1 MYKIAILGA
10 ENSHADAFITLVQS
24 GKYPD
29 IEIVGVYT
37 DDEKAKAHLSESYG
51 VYNALSYDEFVGKV
65 DGVMVTAR
73 HGDNHLKYVK
83 PYLPSGIPVFIDKPA
98 TASVED
104 ALELVRLLKKHGN
117 KFSGGS
123 SCIHTPEVVS
133 LANYAANSD
142 NGKILG
148 GFVRAPISLVND
160 YGNEWFYSQHLV
172 EIMQRIFGYYPTS
185 VRCYKRDGQLNAVYR
200 YADYDVF
207 TTFVDGNYTY
217 YAAVSTEKG
226 VEQSFVEVTS
236 DIFKYEFDEY
246 CSILRGG
253 PSPKSLS
260 ELIAPVYAIDALLR
274 SAETGEEIAI
284 GPVPTSEDIA

>member
-1 MYKIAILGA
+1 MYRIAILGA
-10 ENSHADAFITLVQS
+10 ENSHADAFIQLVQS

-29 IEIVGVYT
+29 IEIIGVYT

-51 VYNALSYDEFVGKV
+51 VYNAESYDEFVGKV

-83 PYLPSGIPVFIDKPA
+83 PYLSSGMPIFIDKPA

-104 ALELVRLLKKHGN
+104 AIELARLLKKYGN

-123 SCIHTPEVVS
+123 SCIHTPEVTA
-133 LANYAANSD
+133 LADYARNPE
-142 NGKILG
+142 NGRVLG
-148 GFVRAPISLVND
+148 GFLRAPISLVND

-172 EIMQRIFGYYPTS
+172 EIMQRIYGYYPTS
-185 VRCYKRDGQLNAVYR
+185 VSAFKRDGQINAVFHY
-200 YADYDVF
+200 DNYDVF
-207 TTFVDGNYTY
+207 TSFVDGNYCY

-226 VEQSFVEVTS
+226 VEHSPVEVTNA
-236 DIFKYEFDEY
+236 IFKYEFDEY

-253 PSPKSLS
+253 NSPKSLS
-260 ELIAPVYAIDALLR
+260 DLIAPVYAIDALLR
-274 SAETGEEIAI
+274 SVQTGEKTVI
-284 GPVPTSEDIA
+284 GPVPTDEVI